1 MPSYYIKGDRFL
13 SVIYARIRNNCS
25 NLYNDLYLNHLM
37 PYPLCSCNL
46 EKENAEHYFFRCPK
60 YLNERITLFNET
72 RNFHPLSLDTLIH
85 GDDHLTFEENMCIF
99 TAVHMYIKN
108 TDRFPRNH

>member
-13 SVIYARIRNNCS
+13 SVIHARIRNNCI

-37 PYPLCSCNL
+37 SDPLCSCNL
-46 EKENAEHYFFRCPK
+46 ENENAEHYFFRCPK

-72 RNFHPLSLDTLIH
+72 RNFHPLSLDTLIY
-85 GDDHLTFEENMCIF
+85 GVDHLTFEENMCIF
-99 TAVHMYIKN
+99 TAVHTFIKN